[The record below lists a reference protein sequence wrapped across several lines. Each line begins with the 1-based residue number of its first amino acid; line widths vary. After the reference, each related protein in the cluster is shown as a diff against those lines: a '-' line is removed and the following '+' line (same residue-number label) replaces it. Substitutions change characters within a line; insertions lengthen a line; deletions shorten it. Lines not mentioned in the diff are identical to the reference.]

1 MGRRIAAT
9 TFLATILF
17 AGNFRS
23 IDSFVTPQSS
33 QSRLTATTRLNARKV
48 SNVVNS
54 GILASSVMIG
64 AALWNP
70 LPAQAYVPSD
80 YASDTVQ
87 ETLQA
92 LKNAQGDVDATFK
105 VYENIAGI
113 ITEGKGV
120 GGMVNYSK

>member
-9 TFLATILF
+9 TFLATILL

-33 QSRLTATTRLNARKV
+33 QSRLTPTTRLNARKV

-64 AALWNP
+64 AAFWNP